1 MRRDARGR
9 LGVAR
14 RQRDKASGAPAGAL
28 IAHLDPKSAAAE
40 AYRTLRTSIQF
51 AGLDHQCRS
60 IVVTSSSPGEGK
72 STTVANF
79 GVVLAQTGSRV
90 CLIDSDL
97 RRPSLHRIFGLGN
110 ARGLTTALLEGLS
123 LTEVAQPTGVPH
135 LSVLTSGPLPPNPAE
150 LVGSKRMR
158 EALEAAV
165 ADFDMIL
172 LDSPPVVSVADAVA
186 LATFADGVVMVVQT
200 GKVPHEVIQRA
211 TAQIQ
216 AVKGR
221 ILGVVMNGVNL
232 KRDGYYYD
240 YYRYSSAYYSGG
252 GEGRTR

>member
-1 MRRDARGR
+1 VTDRA
-9 LGVAR
+9 
-14 RQRDKASGAPAGAL
+14 KPPAGPSATL
-28 IAHLDPKSAAAE
+28 IAHIDPKSPAAE

-51 AGLDHQCRS
+51 AGLDHKCRS

-79 GVVLAQTGSRV
+79 GVVMAQTGSRV

-97 RRPSLHRIFGLGN
+97 RRPTLHRIFGLGN
-110 ARGLTTALLEGLS
+110 SRGLTTALLDGLPFA
-123 LTEVAQPTGVPH
+123 EIAQPTNVAN

-150 LVGSKRMR
+150 LVGSNRMR
-158 EALEAAV
+158 EALEAV
-165 ADFDMIL
+165 AAAFDMIL
-172 LDSPPVVSVADAVA
+172 LDSPPVVSVSDAVA

-200 GKVPHEVIQRA
+200 GKVPHEVIRRA
-211 TAQIQ
+211 TSQIL

-240 YYRYSSAYYSGG
+240 YYRYYNSYYSPDSKK
-252 GEGRTR
+252 R